1 MNSGSDN
8 FIIEL
13 ERLGKT
19 YRAGKVDVPALR
31 DVTLGVGKA
40 EFISIAG
47 PSGCGKSTLLHLIA
61 GLTRPTTGSV
71 RIEGQEIRQLTDA
84 ELSRIRG
91 NRIGFVFQRFN
102 LLPTLSIV
110 ENIAIAQKIRS
121 SSDQNRSGIGEILEL
136 VGLAAKGD
144 RKPAELS
151 MGEQQRAAIARAIIH
166 RPSILLADEPTG
178 NLDTTNSTS
187 VMKIFSQM
195 NRELGQTILLVTHN
209 GAVAATANRIINM
222 KDGRIVQPG

>member
-136 VGLAAKGD
+136 VGLAAKGH